1 MKIQQEKIKNIE
13 KELDKENQ
21 IISQQSLN
29 QKQTL
34 NKIEKDRLT
43 LQTMAENLSQ
53 LSHELIVKSKY
64 VDDKLHKIEKVNN
77 HIESTKALIMN
88 EQVNLQHDRYSI
100 TSCVDEMNVMKMD
113 IVRQRVQYL
122 KEKFK
127 D

>member
-1 MKIQQEKIKNIE
+1 M
-13 KELDKENQ
+13 
-21 IISQQSLN
+21 N

-100 TSCVDEMNVMKMD
+100 MSCVDEMNVMKMD